1 MSQYEDE
8 KRDLAN
14 EIAHASENLMRAHEA
29 EHHDGDMCVTERASF
44 VAFLAHRL
52 GVRSPE
58 AMTLFFQALTEYEL
72 DHVDHNG
79 NGHVH

>member
-14 EIAHASENLMRAHEA
+14 EIARASENLMRAHEA
-29 EHHDGDMCVTERASF
+29 GEHDGDMCMSERAGF